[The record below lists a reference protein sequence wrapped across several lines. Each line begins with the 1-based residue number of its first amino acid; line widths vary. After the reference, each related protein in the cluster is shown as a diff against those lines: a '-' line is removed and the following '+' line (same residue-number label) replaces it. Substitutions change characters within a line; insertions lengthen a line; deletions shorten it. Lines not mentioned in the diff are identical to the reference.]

1 MDHKTLFFLI
11 ALDAKCD
18 CPYKYK
24 RIGCF
29 KDRRGSEALPQMLA
43 NERDKNS
50 VYYNGHDI
58 DWADWANY
66 LPQMTCRC
74 AKAAIDKGFKY
85 FGLQHWGK

>member
-1 MDHKTLFFLI
+1 
-11 ALDAKCD
+11 
-18 CPYKYK
+18 
-24 RIGCF
+24 
-29 KDRRGSEALPQMLA
+29 MLA